1 MATVPQHGRWWDV
14 ESLLWIGVAALS
26 TPISSPIVRWIVL
39 GMLLSVAANN
49 DNDNDDNDNDNDN
62 DNDDNDNDNNDD
74 NDDND
79 NNNNNDNIWRQ
90 PTRYYNNYGDLQGFT
105 MSVIVLPILLEKLG
119 RTSFARIAALSPT
132 RTEGIV
138 ALLVLSTVDPKY
150 PSVFCRMS
158 LSWIV
163 VFHSL
168 RWFPSMQG
176 VWTRGEWHIVSG
188 LLAVACA
195 EWVSWNSNN
204 GGVSEDTLHGY
215 VALTGVLGCL
225 LGCVVSTTIPNLP
238 LKLVCL
244 VGVPLGLI
252 ERSLTGIQGFQQ
264 RPQPSCLY
272 WIWDF
277 LMDHEAESGV
287 QRFYFLLYWV
297 KVLVVSSL
305 VALVASQRT
314 TAATVTAVVVTRK
327 WFHLIAILLF
337 APVTVFAPQLM
348 VLSYAIALC
357 VLVVLESIRNE
368 VVPIQTFFQN
378 YLDLD
383 NKDQSGTKVVIS
395 HMALIVGCALP
406 LWIAR
411 VRNQQ
416 DSDGNNFVALWGIV
430 ILGVGDSMGA
440 IVGTRYGKTK
450 WGRNRSI
457 EGSLA
462 VWISTALCCNLLTN
476 HAHLLVV
483 SVVTCLEAFTSQIDN
498 LTLPLAGVLLLLK

>member
-1 MATVPQHGRWWDV
+1 
-14 ESLLWIGVAALS
+14 
-26 TPISSPIVRWIVL
+26 
-39 GMLLSVAANN
+39 
-49 DNDNDDNDNDNDN
+49 
-62 DNDDNDNDNNDD
+62 
-74 NDDND
+74 
-79 NNNNNDNIWRQ
+79 
-90 PTRYYNNYGDLQGFT
+90 
-105 MSVIVLPILLEKLG
+105 
-119 RTSFARIAALSPT
+119 
-132 RTEGIV
+132 
-138 ALLVLSTVDPKY
+138 
-150 PSVFCRMS
+150 
-158 LSWIV
+158 
-163 VFHSL
+163 
-168 RWFPSMQG
+168 MQG
-176 VWTRGEWHIVSG
+176 VWTRGEWQIVSG
-188 LLAVACA
+188 LLAVAYA

-264 RPQPSCLY
+264 WPRPSCLY

-287 QRFYFLLYWV
+287 PRFYFLLYWV

-327 WFHLIAILLF
+327 WFHLIATLLF

-357 VLVVLESIRNE
+357 VLMVLESIRNE